1 MTPVCEKCGQ
11 ERREGSY
18 FCGKCGHLFVGN
30 GTVKISYGGVTGK
43 AKVTFGQEQAAPKK
57 TASKKKGST
66 TAGTPVLD
74 TYTLEDL
81 EGLVDAMA
89 AAVGEFVKR
98 SGKTHVFFGSYPQSL
113 KAPNVQILSSQPNG
127 QGYYQGSDGCL
138 YAKVVANP
146 FQNDYKFANGTK
158 IQRGKVYYFKVEP
171 IKWRILQEKDHR
183 AFILAEQ
190 ILTCQKY
197 ADANNDYSSSFI
209 RKWLNADFVL
219 QAFDEYERALICET
233 YCSNDVASTGYDTN
247 PYVCSPTKDFVFLP
261 SIQELMTKK
270 YGFETG
276 SKVDDPARRKITTDY
291 ARAMGVGVSDR
302 YPGTYHWWA
311 RSPAAFSY
319 RYARPVESTG
329 ALNLSRTITDRE
341 MGVVPALRV
350 SIGK

>member
-1 MTPVCEKCGQ
+1 MATVCQKCG
-11 ERREGSY
+11 REGQEGSL
-18 FCGKCGHLFVGN
+18 FCGGCGQLFVGN
-30 GTVKISYGGVTGK
+30 GSVKISYGGVTGK
-43 AKVTFGQEQAAPKK
+43 AKVTFGQVETPKK
-57 TASKKKGST
+57 PSGKKKGAGAS
-66 TAGTPVLD
+66 AGTPVLD

-89 AAVGEFVKR
+89 AAVGQIVKR

-127 QGYYQGSDGCL
+127 QGYYQGSDGCF
-138 YAKVVANP
+138 YAKVVAKP

-158 IQRGKVYYFKVEP
+158 IQSGKTYYFKVEP
-171 IKWRILQEKDHR
+171 IKWRILQEKDNR
-183 AFILAEQ
+183 AFVLAEQ

-209 RKWLNADFVL
+209 RKWLNAEFVL
-219 QAFDEYERALICET
+219 QAFDQYERALICET
-233 YCSNDVASTGYDTN
+233 VCNNDVASTGYDTN
-247 PYVCSPTKDFVFLP
+247 PHVCSPTKDFIFLP

-270 YGFETG
+270 YGFEI
-276 SKVDDPARRKITTDY
+276 SDKVDDPARRKLTTDY

-302 YPGTYHWWA
+302 YPGTFHWWA

-329 ALNLSRTITDRE
+329 GLNLSISITDPA
-341 MGVVPALRV
+341 MGVVPAAWI